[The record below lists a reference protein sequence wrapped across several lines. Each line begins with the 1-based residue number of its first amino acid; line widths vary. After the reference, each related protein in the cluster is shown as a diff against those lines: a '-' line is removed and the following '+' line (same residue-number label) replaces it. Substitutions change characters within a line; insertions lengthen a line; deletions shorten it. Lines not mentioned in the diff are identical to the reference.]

1 MMTYKFNLNHFDERE
16 SSALLIDYMVN
27 KGYLTS
33 STIYPTIC
41 HSERENRI
49 FCKKILNTL
58 TELKFEINNS
68 TNQVKDNLRSLG
80 HLERGFSRTQ
90 SL

>member
-1 MMTYKFNLNHFDERE
+1 MMTYKFNFNNFDERE
-16 SSALLIDYMVN
+16 SSALLIDCMVK

-41 HSERENRI
+41 HTVRENRI
-49 FCKKILNTL
+49 FRKKISNTL
-58 TELKFEINNS
+58 NELKFEINK
-68 TNQVKDNLRSLG
+68 TPKQVKDYLKSLG